1 MDRKDLFCLIPK
13 VDDILKDKSIGE
25 LLLEFPRTVIIDSIR
40 YCIENFRQDIV
51 NLAEEDLKSYFIDQ
65 ELLIKDIIVQVEK
78 SCKMNLKKVINGTG
92 VVLHTNLGRSLLC
105 DEIKDA
111 VWDIASSYSTLEFN
125 TELGQRGSRYE
136 HVENILAKLTGAEG
150 AMVVNNNAA
159 AVLLILG
166 SMARDKE
173 VIVSRGQLVEIGGS
187 FRVPDI
193 MKQSGAKLV
202 EVGTTNKTHLSDY
215 EEAIHEDTGILL
227 KVHTSNY
234 KILGFTKEVSLAE
247 LVSLGSEHNIPVV
260 EDIGSGTLID
270 FSKYGLEKEPT
281 VQESIAAGVD
291 IVSFSGDKLLGGP
304 QAGIILGK
312 KKYIDLMKKNPLTR
326 AIRVDKLTL
335 AALEATL
342 RIYLDEEKAIK
353 KIPTLN
359 MLTMTYE
366 SIEKRALKLF
376 DKLKS
381 IQLDSKVSIE
391 KGLSQVGGGAMPLEE
406 LPTALITIKP
416 IEKKLNQVER
426 ELRGRKI
433 PIITRISEEKLI
445 FDCRTIKDEEFD
457 ILIEALNDILGI

>member
-1 MDRKDLFCLIPK
+1 MNRKDLFCLIPK

-215 EEAIHEDTGILL
+215 EEAIYEDTGILL

-416 IEKKLNQVER
+416 IEKTLNQVER